1 MGGGIGTLGC
11 GKDVAST
18 RARIPASTTTNFEA
32 TLDTTGV
39 AHVAFF
45 AEHVPT
51 EFEFDTHY
59 FMSTDL
65 ATDIEPAATLGAAV
79 AHDHGR
85 RLSGDN
91 ECAVDATKDNDGDG
105 IVDLAA
111 EGECCVSVYGSKF
124 DNEYGCGTTLAEVQ
138 AGGCCPEDFLLRY
151 SLQPGGEDQ
160 TRWDCVSFVD
170 KAGCTAMGP
179 PYQWTAD
186 VAGLGCPHTAAAAEA
201 LGSDSAL
208 GSGPLLATAILA
220 AAAL

>member
-1 MGGGIGTLGC
+1 M
-11 GKDVAST
+11 
-18 RARIPASTTTNFEA
+18 
-32 TLDTTGV
+32 
-39 AHVAFF
+39 
-45 AEHVPT
+45 
-51 EFEFDTHY
+51 
-59 FMSTDL
+59 
-65 ATDIEPAATLGAAV
+65 
-79 AHDHGR
+79 
-85 RLSGDN
+85 
-91 ECAVDATKDNDGDG
+91 
-105 IVDLAA
+105 AA
-111 EGECCVSVYGSKF
+111 EGDCCIAGYGNNFGGS
-124 DNEYGCGTTLAEVQ
+124 CGNTLAE
-138 AGGCCPEDFLLRY
+138 ADANCCGLYYLARY